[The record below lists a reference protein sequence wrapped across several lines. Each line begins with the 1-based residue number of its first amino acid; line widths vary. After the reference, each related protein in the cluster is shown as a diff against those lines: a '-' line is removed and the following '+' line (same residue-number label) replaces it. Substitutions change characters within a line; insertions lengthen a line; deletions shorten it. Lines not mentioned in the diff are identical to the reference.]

1 MGKNELIVLA
11 SWQHEISEVIVSR
24 NRCFVSVKHAKPRLR
39 LLNYNLEVIPHVADY
54 VWATKKAVHAR
65 TILKAVSAKAIMK
78 VVNARAIM
86 KAGLCWAIKKAVYAG
101 GIETAVYA
109 KAIMK
114 ADNVGPSRRRPML
127 RPK

>member
-1 MGKNELIVLA
+1 MNVVNARAIMK
-11 SWQHEISEVIVSR
+11 
-24 NRCFVSVKHAKPRLR
+24 
-39 LLNYNLEVIPHVADY
+39 ADY
-54 VWATKKAVHAR
+54 VWATKKAVHAG

-101 GIETAVYA
+101 GIKTAVYA

-127 RPK
+127 GPK